1 MGKLCSH
8 HNQEKGPMNLTE
20 IFCPNIDCPAR
31 GRCQAG
37 NISVHSQAEQRC
49 YCNIC
54 RKSFSV
60 KKGTIFYR
68 LKTDP
73 VQVMMVLTLLA
84 YGCPLQAIVAAFGF
98 DERTVKKWWQR
109 AGEHCRQLHQHLVED
124 SQLDLGQVQADEIKV
139 KVQGGIIWLAM
150 AMMVSSRLWLGGV
163 ISPRRDKALIRSLA
177 DKVRAMALCRPV
189 LVAVD
194 GLPSYVKTFQRAF
207 RSKLPRYGQVG
218 RAKWRVWSELAMVQV
233 VKVRH
238 AGQLTI
244 SRRIVQGCADQ
255 IAHLIQV
262 TQGQG
267 GINTAY
273 IERLNATFRQRLNI
287 LARRTRTLARQP
299 QTLQSGMYVVGC
311 IYNFC
316 SYHQSLR
323 LPYYLSVNTQRWL
336 QRTPAIAAGLT
347 DHRWSVDELFR
358 FRVPPPFWT
367 PPKRR
372 GRPSKQTLQ
381 LIALWC
387 T

>member
-1 MGKLCSH
+1 
-8 HNQEKGPMNLTE
+8 MNLTE
-20 IFCPNIDCPAR
+20 IFCPIIECPAKGQC
-31 GRCQAG
+31 GRG

-49 YCNIC
+49 YCNVC
-54 RKSFSV
+54 QKTFSV

-73 VQVMMVLTLLA
+73 VQVMLVITLLA
-84 YGCPLQAIVAAFGF
+84 YGCPIQAIVAAFGF
-98 DERTVKKWWQR
+98 DERTVKNWWQR
-109 AGEHCRQLHQHLVED
+109 AGEHCQQVHQHLVEG

-139 KVQGGIIWLAM
+139 KTQGAVIWMAM
-150 AMMVSSRLWLGGV
+150 AMMVSTRLWLGGV

-177 DKVRAMALCRPV
+177 DKVRAMALCRPL

-194 GLPSYVKTFQRAF
+194 GLPSYVKAFQRAF
-207 RSKLPRYGQVG
+207 RSKLPRHGQPG
-218 RAKWRVWSELAMVQV
+218 RAKWRAWSELTMVQV
-233 VKVRH
+233 VK
-238 AGQLTI
+238 AKTADQLTI

-255 IAHLIQV
+255 IAQLIQV
-262 TQGQG
+262 SQGQG

-273 IERLNATFRQRLNI
+273 IERLNATFRQRLNV

-299 QTLQSGMYVVGC
+299 ETLQTGMYVVGC

-316 SYHQSLR
+316 TYHQSLR
-323 LPYYLSVNTQRWL
+323 LPYYLSDRTQRWL

-347 DHRWSVDELFR
+347 DHRWTVQELFR
-358 FRVPPPFWT
+358 FKVPPAPWT

-372 GRPSKQTLQ
+372 GRPSKDTLR
-381 LIALWC
+381 LIECWC